1 MCAAQFRH
9 RPTPSSIHHPL
20 CVCCMQE
27 GVITG
32 PTPVVEAGPP
42 RMREVWLQGS
52 TVAGGMLQAGSWY
65 WGGVQGASRYTWI
78 RITADGER
86 IETATRQCDDPTT
99 PLPVRHC
106 IALPCLALPCVVCG
120 SHNAHLSHCAV
131 FGVLQQAVDD
141 AAAVDADARCYRVP
155 ASDVGCVIK
164 VAVEPVRDDGTTVH
178 TVLHRLLLLLVVA
191 MTAVGAH

>member
-1 MCAAQFRH
+1 MCAAQCRR
-9 RPTPSSIHHPL
+9 RPTPSSIRHPL

-52 TVAGGMLQAGSWY
+52 TVAGGVLQAGSWY

-106 IALPCLALPCVVCG
+106 VALPCLALPCVVCD

-131 FGVLQQAVDD
+131 FGLVCYNRRWMMLQLSMLMPGATVCQPRMLAVSS
-141 AAAVDADARCYRVP
+141 RWQ
-155 ASDVGCVIK
+155 SSQCV
-164 VAVEPVRDDGTTVH
+164 
-178 TVLHRLLLLLVVA
+178 
-191 MTAVGAH
+191 MTAPRYIQCYTDCCCCCWLLP